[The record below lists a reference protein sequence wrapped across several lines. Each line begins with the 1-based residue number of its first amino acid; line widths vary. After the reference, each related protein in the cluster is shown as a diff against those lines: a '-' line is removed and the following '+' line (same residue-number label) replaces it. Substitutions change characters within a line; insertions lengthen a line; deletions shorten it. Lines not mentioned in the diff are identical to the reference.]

1 MPKAKI
7 FIKKNKKIVPSKEY
21 LYFNSRISFMDEQF
35 KLVEFEKN
43 KWIEKKNIK
52 KINFIE
58 KNFFKI
64 VKLFLDTKYLW
75 GVKVV
80 KALIVRH

>member
-35 KLVEFEKN
+35 NLIEFEKN
-43 KWIEKKNIK
+43 KWIEKKILKKSILLK
-52 KINFIE
+52 KI
-58 KNFFKI
+58 
-64 VKLFLDTKYLW
+64 FLK
-75 GVKVV
+75 
-80 KALIVRH
+80 